1 MTRLKM
7 RGSLLAAAIAC
18 AIIQPAMA
26 IDGFVE
32 KRTGDPLVDKLIQS
46 NHPLT
51 SEQQLKLRAYQQ
63 NDAKALELK
72 TPSDATRNSPMS
84 VIDLT
89 QGAPAKQ
96 VVLQQGYAATLMVV
110 GENGSPWPI
119 ERVTSGDKG
128 IVEPVTLESRKTA
141 VELTPI
147 APWASTN
154 LFVYLAGREEPIKLY
169 ARVSADPA
177 EGLNDAIKVIIDGV
191 PPGSSPLLQANR
203 MPVDDKLMNSLGQGP
218 GRNWIELAANQNEM
232 LPFRI
237 NYWMSPD
244 RKTSIVRLRNAQLVS
259 PDWDGEYRDTD
270 GVVRVYR
277 YERVPLMLRIRDT
290 DGIEHQVRVDNP
302 ADLLAGRET
311 SKSLSVKNVTPER
324 PPLTK
329 PLDWEAPVGLVGRD
343 RTQTVMRTGTPADD
357 LHSQYVEFDGQGKRA
372 PKIQIVSE
380 LGMNRDIAKQLIAD
394 AYTKRPAL
402 PATPSASKAPPTN
415 QSFETAKA
423 SAAPSTPPLTAT
435 TTSLP
440 GKPPVEVSS
449 LLGPTKTA
457 PQVATAPV
465 PTGYSM
471 SVTAGGLYENL
482 FRFTEKAGWK
492 PPIWDLSGT
501 EDFRI
506 VGGYTVSGSSPEE
519 VIQKYLEPYMD
530 SYNFHVEISTGE
542 KAVWIH

>member
-7 RGSLLAAAIAC
+7 RCSLLAAAIAC

-191 PPGSSPLLQANR
+191 PPGSSPYFK
-203 MPVDDKLMNSLGQGP
+203 PIGC
-218 GRNWIELAANQNEM
+218 
-232 LPFRI
+232 
-237 NYWMSPD
+237 
-244 RKTSIVRLRNAQLVS
+244 
-259 PDWDGEYRDTD
+259 
-270 GVVRVYR
+270 
-277 YERVPLMLRIRDT
+277 
-290 DGIEHQVRVDNP
+290 
-302 ADLLAGRET
+302 
-311 SKSLSVKNVTPER
+311 
-324 PPLTK
+324 PLT
-329 PLDWEAPVGLVGRD
+329 
-343 RTQTVMRTGTPADD
+343 
-357 LHSQYVEFDGQGKRA
+357 
-372 PKIQIVSE
+372 
-380 LGMNRDIAKQLIAD
+380 
-394 AYTKRPAL
+394 
-402 PATPSASKAPPTN
+402 
-415 QSFETAKA
+415 
-423 SAAPSTPPLTAT
+423 
-435 TTSLP
+435 TS
-440 GKPPVEVSS
+440 
-449 LLGPTKTA
+449 
-457 PQVATAPV
+457 
-465 PTGYSM
+465 
-471 SVTAGGLYENL
+471 
-482 FRFTEKAGWK
+482 
-492 PPIWDLSGT
+492 
-501 EDFRI
+501 
-506 VGGYTVSGSSPEE
+506 
-519 VIQKYLEPYMD
+519 
-530 SYNFHVEISTGE
+530 
-542 KAVWIH
+542 